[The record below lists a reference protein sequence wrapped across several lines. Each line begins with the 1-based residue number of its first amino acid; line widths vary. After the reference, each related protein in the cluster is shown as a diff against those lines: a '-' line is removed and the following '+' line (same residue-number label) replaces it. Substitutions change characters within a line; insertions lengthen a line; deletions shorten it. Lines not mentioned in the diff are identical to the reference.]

1 MSQKSAGLRGL
12 ISGGEIFLQPW
23 VGCAMHAKLAESLG
37 FKAVGISGANV
48 SGHILGIPDVGLITL
63 TELVQNTQRI
73 CSAVDIPVMVD
84 CDTGFGN
91 AINVRRTV
99 EAVIKAGAA
108 GLFIEDQVAP
118 KRCGFVKGKETLPL
132 DEALGKYRAALDAR
146 NEIDPDFVIMARTD
160 ARGAVGGSLEDCI
173 ARLKAYKQTGVDM
186 VYAEALQSMD
196 ELRAVRV
203 EVEGPL
209 FVTTKAIQPAPT
221 FEQLWEAGVCMVSP
235 HPARA
240 GNMAIWDLL
249 QIAKTKGRSAAVAQ
263 AAWSSND
270 PLSGPGA
277 STLFGRP
284 KLRE

>member
-1 MSQKSAGLRGL
+1 MPQKSARLREL
-12 ISGGEIFLQPW
+12 ISAGGIFLQPW
-23 VGCAMHAKLAESLG
+23 VGCALHAKLAESLG
-37 FKAVGISGANV
+37 FKAVGISGSNV

-63 TELVQNTQRI
+63 TELAQNTQRI
-73 CSAVDIPVMVD
+73 CGAVDIPVMVD

-99 EAVIKAGAA
+99 SAVIKAGAA

-118 KRCGFVKGKETLPL
+118 KRCGFVKGKEILPL

-146 NEIDPDFVIMARTD
+146 DELDGDFVIMARTD
-160 ARGAVGGSLEDCI
+160 ARGAAGGSLEECI
-173 ARLKAYKQTGVDM
+173 ARLRAYKQAGVDM

-196 ELRAVRV
+196 ELRTVRAA
-203 EVEGPL
+203 VEGPF

-221 FEQLWEAGVCMVSP
+221 LEQLREAGVCMAAP

-240 GNMAIWDLL
+240 GNMAVWDLL
-249 QIAKTKGRSAAVAQ
+249 QIAKTKGRSAAVAY
-263 AAWSSND
+263 AAMSKNHS
-270 PLSGPGA
+270 LAGA
-277 STLFGRP
+277 GISTLFGRP